1 MRCADR
7 LFQIVRLV
15 CGRRLSTAT
24 SSAKRIGVSERAV
37 YRDVADL
44 QHQGLPIEG
53 EAGVRYQLGCGFELA
68 PLMLT
73 QDETRAL
80 VTSVR
85 MAQAWQDTAL
95 AQTSQVA
102 LGCFY

>member
-1 MRCADR
+1 MRATPQYGHVFGKANR
-7 LFQIVRLV
+7 GVRARGLPRY
-15 CGRRLSTAT
+15 G
-24 SSAKRIGVSERAV
+24 
-37 YRDVADL
+37 DL
-44 QHQGLPIEG
+44 QHQGLTIEG

-95 AQTSQVA
+95 AQASQVA